1 MPYKEEL
8 ISNKLTVTFDG
19 FVLKP
24 DTPLQLKL
32 NQRYVITL
40 IAEETKSDTASSDVW
55 DVLED
60 LARTVEA
67 PHSRGDRLPK

>member
-8 ISNKLTVTFDG
+8 ISNKLTVIFDG

-24 DTPLQLKL
+24 DTPVQLKL
-32 NQRYVITL
+32 NKRYVITL
-40 IAEETKSDTASSDVW
+40 IGDTASSDVW

-60 LARTVEA
+60 LAGTVEA
-67 PHSRGDRLPK
+67 PHLRGDRFTK